1 MSPEEQLK
9 LEPPVRAS
17 VDTDRYSLPS
27 VEPLRPSVDTVRNS
41 LPSVESNGNSGSED
55 GNNQTL
61 TNGED
66 NKDHEMHINKLNYKI
81 AQLEEELE
89 SWRSGL
95 EVPPQDQI
103 NFDSEAV
110 CGGWGDFD
118 PFKNEEKIHQS
129 NTLDTLEPS
138 KTPGKEKVASNG
150 DLNKNKNEKSKAK
163 KKSVTINMSQSQP
176 INSNESLRQPQNG
189 DRGHIE
195 ILTESNKAQKEKI
208 HELNNTISELE
219 NELQLLRSGSDLP
232 VPERI
237 DFGQDA
243 SQEANY
249 VHDTLREV
257 GVQGLGILKDWA
269 VSLVTGL
276 MAGVN
281 KLATC
286 IASATHSQQSQGYNT
301 FA

>member
-1 MSPEEQLK
+1 MEEELRRWRDGDTVSPEEQLE
-9 LEPPVRAS
+9 LDPRLRAS
-17 VDTDRYSLPS
+17 VDTTY
-27 VEPLRPSVDTVRNS
+27 RN
-41 LPSVESNGNSGSED
+41 LPSVESDVTIRNSERDSQVFEA

-95 EVPPQDQI
+95 EVPPEDQI
-103 NFDSEAV
+103 NFDSDVGE
-110 CGGWGDFD
+110 FD
-118 PFKNEEKIHQS
+118 PFNNEEKIHES

-138 KTPGKEKVASNG
+138 QTPRKEKVASNG
-150 DLNKNKNEKSKAK
+150 VLIKNKNEKSKAK
-163 KKSVTINMSQSQP
+163 KKSVTINMSQP
-176 INSNESLRQPQNG
+176 INSTESPRQHQDG
-189 DRGHIE
+189 DSGHIE
-195 ILTESNKAQKEKI
+195 ILTKSNKAQKKKI

-219 NELQLLRSGSDLP
+219 NELQVLRSGSDLP
-232 VPERI
+232 VHERI
-237 DFGQDA
+237 DFGLDA

-301 FA
+301 FAN